1 MVLRPKLR
9 FRGAALNRP
18 AVSEAASSRPAAC
31 HGSST
36 SPLEFWILVAKVA
49 VDVSFIGLRRRL
61 MLEIRRRL
69 ADQPIHVILREQFMS
84 ATKCA
89 GAQGLG

>member
-1 MVLRPKLR
+1 GRPLT
-9 FRGAALNRP
+9 AP
-18 AVSEAASSRPAAC
+18 AVSEAASSRPVAC

-36 SPLEFWILVAKVA
+36 SPLDVWILIAKVA
-49 VDVSFIGLRRRL
+49 VDVSFIGVRRRL

-89 GAQGLG
+89 GAPDLG